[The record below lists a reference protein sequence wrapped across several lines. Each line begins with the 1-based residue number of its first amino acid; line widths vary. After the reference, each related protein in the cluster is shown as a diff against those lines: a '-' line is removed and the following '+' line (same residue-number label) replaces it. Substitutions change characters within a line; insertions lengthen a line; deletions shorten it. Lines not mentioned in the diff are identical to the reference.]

1 MVDAREPTSPF
12 GSFLFP
18 HIFRSFRLAVHPSKL
33 AVAFA
38 AVTVI
43 CLTGWLMDLN
53 RTVIVTGAPAA
64 VPDSLIMNIASRGS
78 TTELDVYVTS
88 KSELSVVL
96 ASVPPDAPRLGVFT
110 TLSRFV
116 AAQLGSAVGAAF
128 RLDGPQCIGV
138 LLRCAKAM
146 AWAFERHTIYSVIFF
161 AVALVALSLAGGAI
175 CRIAA
180 LQFARNER
188 PRLVQATRFA
198 ARRLVNFLAAPIAPV
213 AIAILLGLPILL
225 LGLLGNIPWVG
236 ELLTGL
242 LLPLAFIGAFF
253 IAVVLVGAAAG
264 LSLMFPAIAYEDSD
278 FFDAV
283 SRSFSNVYGRP
294 WQMGFYTFVAAL
306 YGTVCY
312 LFVRFF
318 ALVVLWATRGFL
330 QLGLGNEKLQAIWPA
345 PTSVDLL
352 GTFPSPDGWS
362 LWLAAVLIRI
372 GVLAVV
378 GLTISFVVS
387 LYFSASTVIYAL
399 MRNRVDGTSL
409 DEIHED
415 AEETSETASIAET
428 SE

>member
-53 RTVIVTGAPAA
+53 RTVVVTGAPAG
-64 VPDSLIMNIASRGS
+64 VPGSLIMNIASRGS
-78 TTELDVYVTS
+78 TTELDVYVA
-88 KSELSVVL
+88 SESALSVVL
-96 ASVPPDAPRLGVFT
+96 ASIPPDAPRLGVFT

-128 RLDGPQCIGV
+128 RLDGPQSAGAF
-138 LLRCAKAM
+138 LRCAKAI
-146 AWAFERHTIYSVIFF
+146 AWAFERHTIYSVVFF
-161 AVALVALSLAGGAI
+161 SVALVALSLAGGAI

-242 LLPLAFIGAFF
+242 LLPLAFVGAFF

-294 WQMGFYTFVAAL
+294 WQMGFYTLVAAL

-318 ALVVLWATRGFL
+318 AFVVLWATRGFL
-330 QLGLGNEKLQAIWPA
+330 QLGLGDEKLQAIWP
-345 PTSVDLL
+345 PPNSVDLL

-362 LWLAAVLIRI
+362 LWLAAILIRI

-409 DEIHED
+409 DEIHEE
-415 AEETSETASIAET
+415 AEEPSETANIAEK